1 MRRSTL
7 AVAAAGRAIAVAAES
22 ATHLPEELG
31 WRPPTHR
38 RPCLHRTR
46 PGRLGAAAAG
56 PVWSAHGRY
65 RFAWLACSFVD
76 AALFLH
82 RGPLVH
88 LLVGYPRGR
97 LGSRLV
103 PVVVEAAY
111 VDAAV
116 YPLACRDT
124 MTIALAL
131 AVMTSALVR
140 YLRAGG
146 PERPARAAALAAA
159 SAGALVLG
167 LAQSVV

>member
-31 WRPPTHR
+31 WRPPTPPSALPSSDSTWPSGSGGR
-38 RPCLHRTR
+38 RAGLVCSWPL
-46 PGRLGAAAAG
+46 PVRLARLQLRRRR
-56 PVWSAHGRY
+56 V
-65 RFAWLACSFVD
+65 V
-76 AALFLH
+76 ALFLH

-111 VDAAV
+111 VDVAV

-124 MTIALAL
+124 VTIALAL

-140 YLRAGG
+140 
-146 PERPARAAALAAA
+146 
-159 SAGALVLG
+159 
-167 LAQSVV
+167 